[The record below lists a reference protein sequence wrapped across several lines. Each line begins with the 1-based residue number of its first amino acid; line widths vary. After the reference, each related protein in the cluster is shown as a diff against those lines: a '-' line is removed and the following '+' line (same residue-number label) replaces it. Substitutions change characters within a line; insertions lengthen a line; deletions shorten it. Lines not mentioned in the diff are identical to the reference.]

1 MLQKAAE
8 MRLFA
13 FKTSQLRSCSV
24 STPLLVRSDNFCYVC
39 TDENHRAVWGLAPAG
54 FNHYF

>member
-13 FKTSQLRSCSV
+13 FKTSQLRPCSV
-24 STPLLVRSDNFCYVC
+24 SPPLLLRSDKFCYVC
-39 TDENHRAVWGLAPAG
+39 TDENHRAEWGLAPAG

>member
-13 FKTSQLRSCSV
+13 FKTSQLRCHSA
-24 STPLLVRSDNFCYVC
+24 PAPNLLRSDKFCYVC
-39 TDENHRAVWGLAPAG
+39 TDENHRAEWGLAPAG
-54 FNHYF
+54 FNHFF